1 MNGQGLF
8 ILIPALIVHV
18 YFSTRGKDSAS
29 ASMWTTII
37 CIVIVGLVN
46 RSKAAVGLDSSL
58 DYALPYLLIWL
69 VSSHSNKKPWGVA
82 LETVGLYL
90 AVLIVVFFLSSHS
103 LLQFIIVL
111 AAIFAQYLI
120 IITYFED
127 YSKRTTKNG

>member
-8 ILIPALIVHV
+8 VLIPALIVHV
-18 YFSTRGKDSAS
+18 YFSTRDKDSTF
-29 ASMWTTII
+29 ASMWTAVA
-37 CIVIVGLVN
+37 CLVIVGLVN
-46 RSKAAVGLDSSL
+46 RSKATVGLDSSL
-58 DYALPYLLIWL
+58 DLALPYLLIWL

-90 AVLIVVFFLSSHS
+90 TVLIVVFFLKSHS
-103 LLQFIIVL
+103 LLQLFVVL
-111 AAIFAQYLI
+111 SAMFAQYLI